1 VRDVLDRLVPW
12 LEKMSSLP
20 LSELDGSRKLARS
33 LRRPFPERGAPWSD
47 VLRTLDRAL
56 GRSLNTT
63 SPGYLAFVPG
73 GGLPD
78 VAVADLYAD
87 LVNRFTGLWMPAP
100 GFVSLEMEVL
110 RWLCQLVGYGEE
122 AGGLLVSGGS
132 LANLGAV
139 VAARHD
145 KLPEMFL
152 DGVAYGTGQVHHSMT
167 KALIVAGF
175 PPRAWH
181 TVPTDRQHRLDPEA
195 LLRALEQ
202 DRAQGRRPCLVV
214 ANAGSTA
221 VGAVDDLQALAEI
234 CAQQGLW
241 LHVDGA
247 YGGFFPLTERG
258 RAALRGLQRAD
269 SITLDPHKGMFL
281 PYGTGCLLV
290 RRRETL
296 RQAHAVE
303 ASYLPAPQTEADA
316 WDFADYGP
324 ELSRPNRGLRLWLPL
339 VLHGFGAFREAL
351 DEKMDLARA
360 AADQIRKMP
369 HVRMISEPVLS
380 LFAFRAEPPGLDPAQ
395 TDALNR
401 KWMAK
406 TNQQQR
412 VFLSGARI
420 WDPELGYEVFVV
432 RVCVLC
438 FRTHE
443 DRIEMLLEDLAKAW
457 EVTCGSGSR

>member
-1 VRDVLDRLVPW
+1 MLSVLDRLVPW
-12 LEKMSSLP
+12 LEQMSSLP

-33 LRRPFPERGAPWSD
+33 LRRPWPERGSPWSD

-56 GRSLNTT
+56 TRSLNTT

-100 GFVSLEMEVL
+100 GFVALEMEVL
-110 RWLCQLVGYGEE
+110 RWLSELVGYGEE

-139 VAARHD
+139 VAARHQR
-145 KLPEMFL
+145 LPEMFL
-152 DGVAYGTGQVHHSMT
+152 DGVAYGTEQVHHSVA

-175 PPRAWH
+175 PRRAWH
-181 TVPTDRQHRLDPEA
+181 TVAVDGRHRMDVDA
-195 LLRALEQ
+195 LRTAIQQ
-202 DRAQGRRPCLVV
+202 DRAQGRRPFLVV

-221 VGAVDDLQALAEI
+221 TGAVDDLLALAGL
-234 CAQQGLW
+234 CAEQELW

-258 RAALRGLQRAD
+258 KASLVGLSRAD

-296 RQAHAVE
+296 REAHAVE

-324 ELSRPNRGLRLWLPL
+324 ELSRPNRGLRLWMPL
-339 VLHGFGAFREAL
+339 VLHGFGVFREAL
-351 DEKMDLARA
+351 DEKMDLARM
-360 AADQIRKMP
+360 AADGIRQMP
-369 HVRMISEPVLS
+369 HVRMVSEPTLS
-380 LFAFRAEPPGLDPAQ
+380 LFAFRAEPPGMDPAQ

-420 WDPELGYEVFVV
+420 GDPALGYEVFVL

-438 FRTHE
+438 FRTHS

-457 EVTCGSGSR
+457 EIACGSG